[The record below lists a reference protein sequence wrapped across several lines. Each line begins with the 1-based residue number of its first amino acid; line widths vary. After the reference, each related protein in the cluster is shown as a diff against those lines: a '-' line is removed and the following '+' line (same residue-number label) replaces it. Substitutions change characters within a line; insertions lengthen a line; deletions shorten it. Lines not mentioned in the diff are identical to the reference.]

1 MNEDFKKY
9 FNTGEFAKLCNVKKQ
24 TLFHYDDIGLFS
36 PEIKDDN
43 GYRYYSVQ
51 QFEVFNVI
59 LILKEI
65 GMPLKEIKHY
75 LDNKTPEALIE
86 LFENKITQ
94 VNREIENL
102 KRIRKFMKTKI
113 EITKK
118 ACIIDYSKIT
128 LEVLNEE
135 HLVLSRSIENLS
147 YKDYLKAVSE
157 HMDYCNFH
165 QLTAGYSISVMIN
178 RDNIFKGVSDNYS
191 YIYTKLDSNIKIK
204 PTFTRPKGLYAVA
217 YHLGSYTTIDRTY
230 KKIIEYLSEANLKIG
245 KYAYEEYVLDETTM
259 KGFDNYVTQILVEIE
274 GHVSCDTPKQIT

>member
-24 TLFHYDDIGLFS
+24 TLFHYDDIELFS
-36 PEIKDDN
+36 PEIKDEN

-65 GMPLKEIKHY
+65 GMPLKEIKYY
-75 LDNKTPEALIE
+75 LDNKTPDALID

-94 VNREIENL
+94 VNKEIENL
-102 KRIRKFMKTKI
+102 KRIRKFMKNKI

-118 ACIIDYSKIT
+118 ACFIDYSKIT

-135 HLVLSRSIENLS
+135 NLVLSRLIENLS

-157 HMDYCNFH
+157 HMDYCNEH
-165 QLTAGYSISVMIN
+165 KLTAGYSINLMIN

-191 YIYTKLDSNIKIK
+191 YIYTKLEANSKIK
-204 PTFTRPKGLYAVA
+204 STFTRPKGLYAIA
-217 YHLGSYTTIDRTY
+217 YHQGSYTTIDKTY
-230 KKIIEYLSEANLKIG
+230 KKLIEYLNVANLKIG
-245 KYAYEEYVLDETTM
+245 KYAYEEYILDETTM
-259 KGFDNYVTQILVEIE
+259 KGFENYITQILVEIDEHFRNE
-274 GHVSCDTPKQIT
+274 GFMV

>member
-1 MNEDFKKY
+1 MNEDYKKY

-65 GMPLKEIKHY
+65 KMPLKEIKYY

-86 LFENKITQ
+86 LFEDKVVQINK
-94 VNREIENL
+94 EIDNL

-113 EITKK
+113 ELTKK
-118 ACIIDYSKIT
+118 ALITDYSKIT
-128 LEVLNEE
+128 LEVLKEE
-135 HLVLSRSIENLS
+135 QLVLSKSIENLS

-157 HMDYCNFH
+157 HMDYCNLH
-165 QLTAGYSISVMIN
+165 QLTSGYSISLMIN
-178 RDNIFKGVSDNYS
+178 KENIFKGVSDNYS
-191 YIYTKLDSNIKIK
+191 FIYTKLETTSKIK
-204 PTFTRPKGLYAVA
+204 STFTRPKGLYAIA
-217 YHLGSYTTIDRTY
+217 YHQGSYTTIDQTY
-230 KKIIEYLSEANLKIG
+230 KKIIDYLNTAKLKIG
-245 KYAYEEYVLDETTM
+245 QYAYEEYVLDETTM

-274 GHVSCDTPKQIT
+274 GHVDC

>member
-36 PEIKDDN
+36 PEIKDEN

-65 GMPLKEIKHY
+65 GMPLKEIKYY

-86 LFENKITQ
+86 LFEDKIIQ
-94 VNREIENL
+94 VNKEIENL

-118 ACIIDYSKIT
+118 ACITDYSKIT
-128 LEVLNEE
+128 LEVLNEDQ
-135 HLVLSRSIENLS
+135 LVLSRSIENLS

-157 HMDYCNFH
+157 HMDYCNLH
-165 QLTAGYSISVMIN
+165 QLTSGYSISLMIN
-178 RDNIFKGVSDNYS
+178 KENIFKGVSDNYS
-191 YIYTKLDSNIKIK
+191 YIYTKLENNSKIK
-204 PTFTRPKGLYAVA
+204 STFTRPKGLYAIA
-217 YHLGSYTTIDRTY
+217 YHQGSYTTIDKTY
-230 KKIIEYLSEANLKIG
+230 KKLIEYLNTANLKIG
-245 KYAYEEYVLDETTM
+245 EYAYEEYVLDETTM
-259 KGFDNYVTQILVEIE
+259 RGFDNYVTQILVEIE
-274 GHVSCDTPKQIT
+274 GHVNCEDSKQIT

>member
-36 PEIKDDN
+36 PEIKDEN

-94 VNREIENL
+94 VNKEIENL
-102 KRIRKFMKTKI
+102 KRIRKFMKNKI

-118 ACIIDYSKIT
+118 
-128 LEVLNEE
+128 
-135 HLVLSRSIENLS
+135 LVSLTI
-147 YKDYLKAVSE
+147 LKS
-157 HMDYCNFH
+157 
-165 QLTAGYSISVMIN
+165 
-178 RDNIFKGVSDNYS
+178 
-191 YIYTKLDSNIKIK
+191 
-204 PTFTRPKGLYAVA
+204 P
-217 YHLGSYTTIDRTY
+217 
-230 KKIIEYLSEANLKIG
+230 
-245 KYAYEEYVLDETTM
+245 
-259 KGFDNYVTQILVEIE
+259 
-274 GHVSCDTPKQIT
+274 

>member
-24 TLFHYDDIGLFS
+24 TLFHYDDIGIFS
-36 PEIKDDN
+36 PEIKDEN

-65 GMPLKEIKHY
+65 NMPLKEIKYY
-75 LDNKTPEALIE
+75 LDNKTPKALME
-86 LFENKITQ
+86 LFENKIIQ
-94 VNREIENL
+94 VNKEIENL

-118 ACIIDYSKIT
+118 ACFTDYSKIT
-128 LEVLNEE
+128 LELLTED

-157 HMDYCNFH
+157 HMNYCNSH
-165 QLTAGYSISVMIN
+165 QLTSGYSISLMIN

-191 YIYTKLDSNIKIK
+191 YIYTKLEVNSKIK
-204 PTFTRPKGLYAVA
+204 STFTKPKGLYAVA
-217 YHLGSYTTIDRTY
+217 YHQGSYTTIDKTY
-230 KKIIEYLSEANLKIG
+230 KKIIEYLNEANLKIG
-245 KYAYEEYVLDETTM
+245 KYAYEEYVLDEITM
-259 KGFDNYVTQILVEIE
+259 KGFENYVTQILVEIE
-274 GHVSCDTPKQIT
+274 GHIK